1 MHRYDFVRQLNSPG
15 GDRKRSRAMHVDTP
29 LLLLLLALC
38 GIGLTVLYSASG
50 ESIFYVKRQATFML
64 FGLIVM
70 IAFAQLKPRFWER
83 WSLFIYTAG
92 LLSLVLVLF
101 FGVGAKGAQRWLDFG
116 VTRFQPSELM
126 KLAVPLMVS
135 AYLSNRYLP
144 PQF

>member
-70 IAFAQLKPRFWER
+70 IAV
-83 WSLFIYTAG
+83 I
-92 LLSLVLVLF
+92 VMI
-101 FGVGAKGAQRWLDFG
+101 DDCDD
-116 VTRFQPSELM
+116 
-126 KLAVPLMVS
+126 
-135 AYLSNRYLP
+135 
-144 PQF
+144 

>member
-1 MHRYDFVRQLNSPG
+1 MSIPLCYCCYSP
-15 GDRKRSRAMHVDTP
+15 
-29 LLLLLLALC
+29 LC

-144 PQF
+144 PSF